1 MYRQVRWHKIMEHE
15 KLTTKDR
22 LLFACAIAAFVASL
36 CFGVAGFI
44 VPPMG
49 EVHDTVLWLI
59 AQLLLFTASAFGIGA
74 YTTATRREYARFRR
88 FMLRKEKEYADE
100 PEEEQL

>member
-1 MYRQVRWHKIMEHE
+1 MEHE

-22 LLFACAIAAFVASL
+22 LLFTCAIAAFVASL